1 MPYYLVMKK
10 TSPMG
15 ENLLRELLLKVPRV
29 LSKTQ
34 AWSTIQTGLFS
45 VLLFKHT
52 DSGALSHGVQ
62 STIPHTLVHGTQR
75 ASLSKS
81 RQSLISGKQACLP
94 AINGVGHGFLST
106 RPKHRIWYAAP
117 FITNK
122 ATNNPGISRGH
133 NDSATL
139 QYRSPSPILGVVSS
153 DKQHIMPGLICCS
166 ILTSSPEYHQRPLV
180 FNQIACDLFNNVLR
194 LYEQI
199 DAQFL
204 GRSSDESVGAQMA
217 AFCVY
222 TCGLFSIYLWRYPN
236 CKLS

>member
-1 MPYYLVMKK
+1 MPYSLVMKK
-10 TSPMG
+10 TSPTG

-34 AWSTIQTGLFS
+34 AWSMIQTGLFS

-52 DSGALSHGVQ
+52 DSGALSHGMQ
-62 STIPHTLVHGTQR
+62 STLPHTLIHGTQR

-81 RQSLISGKQACLP
+81 RQSLISGKEACLP
-94 AINGVGHGFLST
+94 TIDGVGLYFLST

-117 FITNK
+117 FVTNQ
-122 ATNNPGISRGH
+122 ATNNPGISRGY

-139 QYRSPSPILGVVSS
+139 QYRSPSPILGVVSL

-166 ILTSSPEYHQRPLV
+166 ILTSSREYHQRPSV
-180 FNQIACDLFNNVLR
+180 FDKIAFDLFNNLLG
-194 LYEQI
+194 LYDQI